1 MTADLNSFNLDA
13 LPDEYKEA
21 VQALFGDNARRIA
34 ELEKLATQQSVR
46 ISEQD
51 ARIAGQNQQIA
62 EKNALI
68 LRHESLIAE
77 LKRAL
82 YGKKSE
88 KLSKDERNL
97 GAEDLEVALS
107 ETEASSEAAQS
118 SDKEKKAKPRKKTA
132 ERNIG
137 NLPEDLLRVEEVI
150 EPESVE
156 CPCGCGAMHKI
167 GEDHSERLDIV
178 PAQLR
183 VIVTVRPKYACRTC
197 AGGVKQA
204 PGPSWLIE
212 GGLPT
217 EATIAHVLVSKYA
230 DFLPLYRQSQILA
243 RSGIDIHR
251 ATLAG
256 WVGKAAFHLKPIVER
271 LAEHLKSSTKLFM
284 DETTVPVLDPGQ
296 GKTKTGYFWTLARD
310 DRSWKGDA
318 PPGVVYF
325 YAPGRGGENA
335 EKFLTGFDGILQLDG
350 YQGYNR
356 LMRPSRKG
364 GSPIRAAYCWAHA
377 RRKLKEVFDR
387 DKSGIAAEGLRRIAG
402 FYEIEAEI
410 RGLSPGQ
417 RLSARQTRSA
427 PLVAEFGNWLQEQR
441 LRVSK
446 KSRLGEKLNY
456 IHKHWDGL
464 QIFLTD
470 GRVEIDSN
478 NVENLQRPVALGRKN
493 SLFAGHDEGGA
504 SWGLIA
510 SLIQTAK
517 MNDVEPHAYL
527 TATLEKI
534 AEGHPKSQID
544 ELLPWNFQPST

>member
-1 MTADLNSFNLDA
+1 MT
-13 LPDEYKEA
+13 
-21 VQALFGDNARRIA
+21 G
-34 ELEKLATQQSVR
+34 
-46 ISEQD
+46 QD
-51 ARIAGQNQQIA
+51 QQIA
-62 EKNALI
+62 EQNALI
-68 LRHESLIAE
+68 LRYESLIAE

-88 KLSKDERNL
+88 KLTQDERNL

-107 ETEASSEAAQS
+107 EAEASSEAATQS
-118 SDKEKKAKPRKKTA
+118 CDKEKKAKPRKA
-132 ERNIG
+132 PERNIG
-137 NLPEDLLRVEEVI
+137 NLPEDLPRIEQVI
-150 EPESVE
+150 EPDSVE

-167 GEDHSERLDIV
+167 GEDRSERLDIV

-183 VIVTVRPKYACRTC
+183 VIVTVRPKYACRSC

-217 EATIAHVLVSKYA
+217 EAAIAHVLVSKYA
-230 DFLPLYRQSQILA
+230 DHLPLYRQSQILV

-256 WVGKAAFHLKPIVER
+256 WVGKAAFHLKPVVER

-284 DETTVPVLDPGQ
+284 DETTVPVLDPGE

-310 DRSWKGDA
+310 DRSWRGDA

-325 YAPGRGGENA
+325 YAPGRAGENA
-335 EKFLTGFDGILQLDG
+335 EKFLKGFNGVLQLDG

-356 LMRPSRKG
+356 LMRPTRKG
-364 GSPIRAAYCWAHA
+364 GSPIRAAYCWSHA

-387 DKSGIAAEGLRRIAG
+387 DKSGIAAEGLRRIAE
-402 FYEIEAEI
+402 FYAIETEI
-410 RGLSPGQ
+410 RGLPPEQ
-417 RLSARQTRSA
+417 RLSARQTQTA
-427 PLVAEFGNWLQEQR
+427 PLVAEFGTWLQEQR
-441 LRVSK
+441 LQVSK

-464 QIFLTD
+464 QVFLSD

-478 NVENLQRPVALGRKN
+478 NVENLQRPIALGRKN
-493 SLFAGHDEGGA
+493 ALFAGHDEGGA
-504 SWGLIA
+504 SWGRIA

-517 MNDVEPHAYL
+517 LNGVEPNAYL
-527 TATLEKI
+527 TSTLQKI
-534 AEGHPKSQID
+534 AAGHPQSRID
-544 ELLPWNFQPST
+544 ELLPWNFQKSS